1 MPRKLKKVK
10 ITKMENK
17 INNKK
22 EKLFKPSAVKDIA
35 TGILYYNAA
44 SILGPILV
52 FVGSGLLLDNYFE
65 TKPYLTIGGLVI
77 AFIFSNILILK
88 RISKLTSELKQY
100 NKEKKDNPLTN
111 SGPSEEETIKQ
122 ENNL

>member
-1 MPRKLKKVK
+1 
-10 ITKMENK
+10 MENK

-52 FVGSGLLLDNYFE
+52 FVGGGLLLDNYFQ
-65 TKPYLTIGGLVI
+65 TKPYLTIAGLVI

-88 RISKLTSELKQY
+88 RISKLTGELKQY
-100 NKEKKDNPLTN
+100 NQEKKEK
-111 SGPSEEETIKQ
+111 EETIKQ